1 MGKRMGDHFFDNAVK
16 ASQWLAAAVAGLWFA
31 LPELT
36 HLLIALMATDVI
48 LGFVKAWKDR
58 DVSAAKAFSGVTKK
72 MVTLLMIGVFALI
85 DHYADDVFHL
95 NLVQAGSAF
104 YLIPELTSIMHH
116 AAELDVPVFNQLQG
130 VLRYF
135 QTASGEKVEEGE
147 GEDKPNE

>member
-1 MGKRMGDHFFDNAVK
+1 MENHFFDNTLK
-16 ASQWLAAAVAGLWFA
+16 AIQWLAAAVAGLWFA

-36 HLLIALMATDVI
+36 QLLIALMAIDVI

-58 DVSAAKAFSGVTKK
+58 DVSAQKAFSGVTKK

-85 DHYADDVFHL
+85 DHYADDVLQL
-95 NLVQAGSAF
+95 NLMQAGSAF
-104 YLIPELTSIMHH
+104 YLIPELTSIMRN
-116 AAELDVPVFNQLQG
+116 AAALDVPVFNQLQG

>member
-16 ASQWLAAAVAGLWFA
+16 ASQWVAAAVTGLWFA

-36 HLLIALMATDVI
+36 ELLIALMATDVI

-58 DVSAAKAFSGVTKK
+58 DVSPAKAFSGVTKK

-85 DHYADDVFHL
+85 DHYADDVLHL
-95 NLVQAGSAF
+95 NLMQAGSAF

-116 AAELDVPVFNQLQG
+116 AAALDVPVFNQLQG

-135 QTASGEKVEEGE
+135 QTASGGDTPERE
-147 GEDKPNE
+147 EDKPNE